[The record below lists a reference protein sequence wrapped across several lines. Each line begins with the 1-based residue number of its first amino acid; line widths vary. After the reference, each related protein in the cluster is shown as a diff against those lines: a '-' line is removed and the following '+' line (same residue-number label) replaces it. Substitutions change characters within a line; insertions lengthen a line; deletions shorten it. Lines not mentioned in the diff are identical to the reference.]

1 MRMFSINQADLHVFF
16 WCLSKFPPPTN
27 IYKQWHHCGLN
38 YKSTQQAK
46 INSYDVFL
54 FAKNPW
60 RFTSKK
66 AILQVTWRLGRPETS
81 WHGPMDWRELW
92 NHEHVL
98 VASPWAFSFTK
109 WGVHGIYIYISN
121 EHGGLESQFLISN
134 LLRSGCLCQEIWFDK
149 ADLKDLYLSFQVDTF
164 DVFVSKNLEF
174 KTVIV
179 RIQTEV
185 NHQRKSP
192 YFC

>member
-1 MRMFSINQADLHVFF
+1 MYFSDAYLNSPRQPIYINSGTIVVWIINQHSRLRSTAMMFFCLPKTHGGSPARRLFYRWPGGWVGLKPRDMARWIEGNFEIMNMYLLH
-16 WCLSKFPPPTN
+16 PPE
-27 IYKQWHHCGLN
+27 H
-38 YKSTQQAK
+38 
-46 INSYDVFL
+46 FL
-54 FAKNPW
+54 
-60 RFTSKK
+60 
-66 AILQVTWRLGRPETS
+66 LQNGESMVS
-81 WHGPMDWRELW
+81 
-92 NHEHVL
+92 
-98 VASPWAFSFTK
+98 
-109 WGVHGIYIYISN
+109 IYIYISN